1 MTFANLILVV
11 VAVLLIPIGYGLH
24 LLGWGHPWL
33 LLLLLLLP
41 VAALLK
47 GRRGQPAAF
56 VYSSVGLLSG
66 LTNVRRSHAGALLA
80 ALRWLALAAFII
92 ALAQPRLMKNTTEV
106 KASGIDIVCA
116 LDLSGS
122 MKTQDYIINHQQISR
137 IDMAEPVLKQF
148 IEGRPNDR
156 IGLVVF
162 AVQAFIASP
171 LTLDHDFLLETI
183 DQIGIGAINSD
194 ATAIGDGITTALN
207 RLREVK
213 SKSKII
219 VLMTDGANN
228 SGVISP
234 ITATQAAKALGV
246 KIYTIGLGNREIV
259 RQMGL
264 PEGFLPDE
272 DMLAQVAQMTGGK
285 YYRADNAEKFKAIYA
300 EIDKLEK
307 SEAVINKY
315 TEYKELFLWFVAGG
329 LAVLLLEITLGQ
341 TLLRRLP

>member
-1 MTFANLILVV
+1 MMFAHPYWFLALLV
-11 VAVLLIPIGYGLH
+11 
-24 LLGWGHPWL
+24 
-33 LLLLLLLP
+33 LP
-41 VAALLK
+41 LAAWLK

-56 VYSSVGLLSG
+56 VYSSVGLLGG
-66 LTNVRRSHAGALLA
+66 LTNIRRSHAGAFQA
-80 ALRWLALAAFII
+80 ALRWLALALFIV
-92 ALAQPRLMKNTTEV
+92 ALTEPRLMKSTTEV

-122 MKTQDYIINHQQISR
+122 MKTQDYIINHQQVSR

-171 LTLDHDFLLETI
+171 MTLDHDFLLETI

-228 SGVISP
+228 AGVISP
-234 ITATQAAKALGV
+234 VTATQAAKALGV

-272 DMLAQVAQMTGGK
+272 DMLAQVAQTTGGR

-307 SEAVINKY
+307 SDAVINKY
-315 TEYKELFLWFVAGG
+315 TEFKELFPWLVAGG
-329 LAVLLLEITLGQ
+329 LAVLLLEIVLGQ